1 MPVKQKNAQPS
12 RKGKK
17 AWRKNIDITDVEE
30 HLEGVRSEERAGGK
44 ISERANDKLF
54 TLDVKGDDRVK
65 RQLAKD
71 KPLYI
76 DQILKSRSAIPA
88 VGTRLFALPK
98 ESAKD
103 NKGKESRINREKIE
117 KLAKRKITQAPV
129 KPAKKSKGTAYDV
142 WADEEPTPVDL
153 NPYLEP
159 VRKRTVH
166 APSTLKVKPAAA
178 EHQPA
183 VEVAEAGASYNPTME
198 DHQVL
203 LRKAHKVE
211 TDKISQRENVNKQ
224 LEYRKELLDLNEEE
238 AVDSEVDEESDAHSD
253 DDEETRKRKE
263 NKKKTRSERNR
274 LKKAKETQQLEL
286 RRKQEKELHK
296 EITKLEEIEK
306 IVEESEMSSLTKAEK
321 RKAKKEA
328 QEQAGLPRLGK
339 YFVQKAPIEVQ
350 LTDELS
356 ESLRSLKPEGN
367 AFRDRFVSLQKRNI
381 IEPRLPVNHKRRYRL
396 KEYEKHSYKKFDRA
410 QNKK

>member
-30 HLEGVRSEERAGGK
+30 HLEELRSEERAGGK
-44 ISERANDKLF
+44 ISERSNDKLF
-54 TLDVKGDDRVK
+54 AIDVKGDDRVK
-65 RQLAKD
+65 RQVAKD

-88 VGTRLFALPK
+88 VGTRLFSLPK
-98 ESAKD
+98 DTTKD
-103 NKGKESRINREKIE
+103 KKVKESRINREKIE
-117 KLAKRKITQAPV
+117 KLAKRKLNQAPA
-129 KPAKKSKGTAYDV
+129 KPAKKQKGTAYDV
-142 WADEEPTPVDL
+142 WADEEPTHVDL

-166 APSTLKVKPAAA
+166 APTTLKVKPAAA

-198 DHQVL
+198 DHQEL
-203 LRKAHKVE
+203 LRKAHKIE
-211 TDKISQRENVNKQ
+211 ADKIAQRENISKQ

-238 AVDSEVDEESDAHSD
+238 AEDSEGEESDAHSD

-263 NKKKTRSERNR
+263 TKKKTRAERNR
-274 LKKAKETQQLEL
+274 LKKAKETQQMEQ
-286 RRKQEKELHK
+286 RKKQEKELHK

-306 IVEESEMSSLTKAEK
+306 TVEESELSSLTKAEK
-321 RKAKKEA
+321 RKAKKLA

-396 KEYEKHSYKKFDRA
+396 KEYEKHSYKQFDRA